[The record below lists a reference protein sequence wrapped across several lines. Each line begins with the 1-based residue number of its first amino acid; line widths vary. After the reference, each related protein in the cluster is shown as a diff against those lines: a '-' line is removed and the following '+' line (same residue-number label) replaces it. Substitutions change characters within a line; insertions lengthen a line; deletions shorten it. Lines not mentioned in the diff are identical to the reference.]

1 MSYKKFLLFF
11 CFILSPVL
19 PVFFLDLLPQN
30 ILSSNLE
37 ISSASL
43 SQNEKFFFLTQNQ
56 SAENATSKKRPAPP
70 QRIPPNRVKPGG
82 GLDSSLQSCN
92 QNGRSLTA
100 LVPLEN
106 PVLTTKAYPS
116 FLFYIP
122 DVSTDISYGEFSL
135 FTADEK
141 QRIYST
147 TVDFAKTPGIIKID
161 IPPKAKNS
169 LQTESY
175 YHWYLRIYCKNATNP
190 QKSLDIDGWIKRVSL
205 PLPKSQTED
214 ITTDIWYDSI
224 AQAAEN
230 ITTSSENAVIR
241 DRWLAFLE
249 YLNLEHIADLPI
261 IEISPS
267 SERSN
272 KPER

>member
-11 CFILSPVL
+11 CFISVPIWQVFSLNFLSG
-19 PVFFLDLLPQN
+19 N
-30 ILSSNLE
+30 ISNSNLK
-37 ISSASL
+37 ISSANL
-43 SQNEKFFFLTQNQ
+43 SQDENFFFLTQNQ
-56 SAENATSKKRPAPP
+56 STESTTSKKRPAPP
-70 QRIPPNRVKPGG
+70 QRIPPNKVKPGG
-82 GLDSSLQSCN
+82 GLDSSLQSCSK
-92 QNGRSLTA
+92 NGHSLTA

-122 DVSTDISYGEFSL
+122 DISADISYGEFSL

-147 TVDFAKTPGIIKID
+147 TINFAKTPGIIKID

-175 YHWYLRIYCKNATNP
+175 YHWYLRIYCKNASNP
-190 QKSLDIDGWIKRVSL
+190 QNSLDIDGWIKRVSL
-205 PLPKSQTED
+205 PLPKSKTED
-214 ITTDIWYDSI
+214 VNMDIWYDSI

-230 ITTSSENAVIR
+230 IVSSPYNSAFG
-241 DRWLAFLE
+241 DRWIAFLE
-249 YLNLEHIADLPI
+249 HLNLEHIADLPI
-261 IEISPS
+261 IEIAQPQEES
-267 SERSN
+267 R
-272 KPER
+272 KAD